1 MLDLMENLFTVQ
13 ALAQQTVDAGT
24 LLGYQFM
31 MEMMIIMK
39 MNCIILIAIIMMTKT
54 MMMTSI
60 PVIPLIQDQARSLEW
75 VQMTWN
81 IIDEEVDIIDEQPEE
96 NDSVQEGPIAEDENK
111 DMDIIDEPEENESV
125 Q

>member
-1 MLDLMENLFTVQ
+1 MLSKMLDLMENLFTVQ

-60 PVIPLIQDQARSLEW
+60 PMIPLIQDQARSLE
-75 VQMTWN
+75 
-81 IIDEEVDIIDEQPEE
+81 
-96 NDSVQEGPIAEDENK
+96 
-111 DMDIIDEPEENESV
+111 
-125 Q
+125 